1 MNTAADKAKEVFLA
15 AVELLAEDERQACL
29 RAACADNA
37 TLRGAVD
44 ELLCCLGSLDMVV
57 KTRWISTLVPLQTAT
72 AISNP
77 RQRRPRRRPG

>member
-1 MNTAADKAKEVFLA
+1 MNTAADKAKEIFLA
-15 AVELLAEDERQACL
+15 AVELLAEDERQAYL

-44 ELLCCLGSLDMVV
+44 ELLWCLGSLDMVV

-72 AISNP
+72 TISNP
-77 RQRRPRRRPG
+77 R